1 MKKLVAVPCFN
12 EEDNIDSC
20 IESLLSLKNEKI
32 DVFDI
37 LVVNDGS
44 KDDTNKKL
52 SQFGNLI
59 TVISSKQNFGLS
71 EVFNSI
77 LYFSREEN
85 YDQLII
91 FDSDNQY
98 PFEDIPKLFEKI
110 TSEELDIVIG
120 SRDFKALDHF
130 SNSKKFF
137 QRLGAFLVGL
147 SLRMNLN
154 DVTSGFRAY
163 SSKALDSLFVTNTF
177 TYTLETL
184 YQAKRSK
191 LKISDIE
198 TSYTNQTR
206 DSRLFDSNFEYI
218 SKSVKIIFKSLLI
231 YRSKLTVSILTLILS
246 TPGLI
251 LTSRFFIKYF
261 QEGSN
266 PGNVQSLI
274 VGVGYFN
281 ILFISVVLFSIVIN
295 NYKNKNFLLT
305 NLYKPKH
312 Y

>member
-20 IESLLSLKNEKI
+20 IESLLILKNEKI
-32 DVFDI
+32 EEFDI

-44 KDDTNKKL
+44 KDNTHKKL

-59 TVISSKQNFGLS
+59 NVISSKQNFGLS

-77 LYFSREEN
+77 LHFSKEEN
-85 YDQLII
+85 YDQLVI

-98 PFEDIPKLFEKI
+98 PYEDIPKLFEKI
-110 TSEELDIVIG
+110 ASDELDIVIG
-120 SRDFKALDHF
+120 SRDFKTLDHF

-154 DVTSGFRAY
+154 DVTSGFRGY
-163 SSKALDSLFVTNTF
+163 SSQAIGSLFVTNTF

-218 SKSVKIIFKSLLI
+218 SKSIKIIVKSLLI
-231 YRSKLTVSILTLILS
+231 YRSKLTISILTLLLS
-246 TPGLI
+246 APGLALI
-251 LTSRFFIKYF
+251 SRFFIKFF

-266 PGNVQSLI
+266 PGNVQSLV

-281 ILFISVVLFSIVIN
+281 ILFISIVLFSIVIN
-295 NYKNKNFLLT
+295 NYKNKNFLLV

>member
-20 IESLLSLKNEKI
+20 IESLFNLKNNKI
-32 DVFDI
+32 EEFDI

-44 KDDTNKKL
+44 KDDSHKKL

-59 TVISSKQNFGLS
+59 NVISSKQNYGLS

-77 LYFSREEN
+77 LHFSKEEN
-85 YDQLII
+85 YDQLVI

-98 PFEDIPKLFEKI
+98 PYEDIPKLFEKI
-110 TSEELDIVIG
+110 STEEVDIVIG
-120 SRDFKALDHF
+120 FRDFKTLDHF

-147 SLRMNLN
+147 SLRTNLN

-163 SSKALDSLFVTNTF
+163 SSQAIGSLFVTNTF

-198 TSYTNQTR
+198 ISYTNQTR

-218 SKSVKIIFKSLLI
+218 SKSIKIIIKSLLI
-231 YRSKLTVSILTLILS
+231 YRSKLTISILTLLLS
-246 TPGLI
+246 APGLA
-251 LTSRFFIKYF
+251 LVSRFFIKFF

-266 PGNVQSLI
+266 PGNIQSLV

-295 NYKNKNFLLT
+295 NYKNKNFLLV